1 MAPAV
6 RRSPFIPRQATPI
19 MRKNLLSHVKRVV
32 VKVGSGVLSN
42 GDGLD
47 RRAIEQLSRD
57 LIELRKRGYEVAL
70 VSSGAVAAG
79 KRDLGIVGRPRTI
92 PLKQAAAAIGQS
104 RLISF
109 YEEAFH
115 RHDHK
120 VAQVLLTRDD
130 LANRRR
136 YLNARNTLMTL
147 LDYNVLPIINEND
160 TVVVDEIRFGDN
172 DNLSAMVTN
181 LIEANLL
188 VILSDV
194 DGLYDRDPRDNPEAR
209 LLHEVPRITAEI
221 EAMAGGSGSD
231 VGTGGMATKVRAAKR
246 AALYGVGTV
255 ILNGREAGMLGRLFD
270 GEPVGTYFLPASNR
284 MAAKKHWIAFTKKP
298 RGKLLLD
305 SGAVTAIVERG
316 KSLLPSG
323 IRGVEGGFDRG
334 DAVRLCDPD
343 GEEFAKGVINYSLA
357 ELLRIMGKKT
367 SEIETILGYKYG
379 DEVVHRDNLVLKDQ
393 SPTQTEES

>member
-1 MAPAV
+1 
-6 RRSPFIPRQATPI
+6 
-19 MRKNLLSHVKRVV
+19 MRKNLLAHVRRVV
-32 VKVGSGVLSN
+32 IKIGSGVIS
-42 GDGLD
+42 GKDGLNVE
-47 RRAIEQLSRD
+47 AIEGLAGD
-57 LIELRKRGYEVAL
+57 VAELRGRGYEVIL

-79 KRDLGIVGRPRTI
+79 KGTLGIAGRPATI

-104 RLISF
+104 RLMSA
-109 YEEAFH
+109 YKEALRPRGH
-115 RHDHK
+115 H

-147 LDYNVLPIINEND
+147 LEYRVVPIINEND

-181 LIEANLL
+181 LVEANLL

-194 DGLYDRDPRDNPEAR
+194 DGLFDRDPNRHQDAQLIPLVE
-209 LLHEVPRITAEI
+209 RITEEI
-221 EAMAGGSGSD
+221 QASAGASETD
-231 VGTGGMATKVRAAKR
+231 LGTGGMTTKVKAAKR
-246 AALYGVGTV
+246 AALYGVGTA
-255 ILNGREAGMLGRLFD
+255 IINGRLPHSLLRLFD
-270 GEPVGTYFLPASNR
+270 GEELGTYFLPARDR

-305 SGAVTAIVERG
+305 DGAKRALVERG

-323 IRGVEGGFDRG
+323 IKGVEGGFDRG
-334 DAVRLCDPD
+334 DAVRLCDLA
-343 GEEFAKGVINYSLA
+343 GQEFAKGVINYSLP

-367 SEIETILGYKYG
+367 SEIEGVLGYKYY
-379 DEVVHRDNLVLKDQ
+379 DEVVHRDNLVLNQ
-393 SPTQTEES
+393 EE